1 MPDAPTTPTPR
12 NARPVP
18 PSRGHRRWWWLA
30 VPALIVLAVALG
42 WQLVLQRL
50 RTAVLQAL
58 GPTSQVQR
66 VDIGL
71 AGVVVEGLRVPG
83 QRGRWPADDELRADR
98 ISVVPDWQSL
108 WGAARGG
115 PWQLHSVTVQGAYV
129 ALLRGADGRLQVL
142 PSVLRPATP
151 QIAAGAGPAAALP
164 LAAVGIG
171 QLRLDNAVVE
181 LYDATVRKPAHR
193 LRLEALNAQ
202 AGPLAFPPAGQPTT
216 VHIQG
221 RLKGPRHDGSL
232 ALGGQLDLATRDA
245 TLDLRL
251 QGVDLQALQPYLLKR
266 GEGSIRGGRL
276 DLQLTP
282 TVRQQQLHAPGS
294 LTLHQLDLADG
305 DGLGG
310 WLTGVSR
317 QAVLGRLQ
325 RDGRISLQ
333 FSVDGRLDDPAFSI
347 NDSLARRFASGLAEA
362 VGVSVS
368 GVVGGVGGLVRG
380 LLGR

>member
-1 MPDAPTTPTPR
+1 MPDPAASSSQP
-12 NARPVP
+12 P
-18 PSRGHRRWWWLA
+18 PSRRRWWWLA
-30 VPALIVLAVALG
+30 LPALVVLAAAVG
-42 WQLVLQRL
+42 WQLALQRL
-50 RTAVLQAL
+50 QLAVLQAL

-83 QRGRWPADDELRADR
+83 QRGRWPADDELRAER
-98 ISVVPDWQSL
+98 ITVVPDWRSL
-108 WGAARGG
+108 WGAVRGG
-115 PWQLHSVTVQGAYV
+115 SWQVHSVTVHGGYI

-142 PSVLRPATP
+142 PSVLRPERAP
-151 QIAAGAGPAAALP
+151 ADGGAGAPQADSG
-164 LAAVGIG
+164 VVIG
-171 QLRLDNAVVE
+171 QLHLAGAVVE

-193 LRLEALNAQ
+193 LRLEGLNARV
-202 AGPLAFPPAGQPTT
+202 GPLAFPQTPQATQLDL
-216 VHIQG
+216 QG
-221 RLKGPRHDGSL
+221 RLKGPLHDGTL
-232 ALGGQLDLATRDA
+232 VLGGQINLATRDA
-245 TLDLRL
+245 QLDLQL

-266 GEGSIRGGRL
+266 GEGGIRGGRL
-276 DLQLTP
+276 DLRLTP
-282 TVRQQQLHAPGS
+282 TVRQQQLHAPGT
-294 LTLHQLDLADG
+294 LTLHQLALADG

-317 QAVLGRLQ
+317 QAVLASLQ
-325 RDGRISLQ
+325 RNGKITLQ

-347 NDSLARRFASGLAEA
+347 NDSLARRFAGGLAEA